1 MNASTGLS
9 ARVWNGVGISRRDS
23 DGYVNATA
31 MCHANGK
38 RWRDYSINDRSQ
50 AYIAA
55 LAAEARIPASALVH
69 SIRGGKPEYQ
79 GTWIH
84 PRLAVDLARWISPPF
99 AVWMDAWFLEGL
111 SPVSAPD
118 KKARTKRD
126 MESRLR
132 RMDEIYAV
140 VRDLVSQQGSHQ
152 CMLQSAPF
160 YRYVLME
167 GCLNLIC
174 MAHGPLDQMGV
185 VLDEP
190 FPVF

>member
-9 ARVWNGVGISRRDS
+9 ARAWNGVNIARRDA

-31 MCHANGK
+31 MCRANAK
-38 RWRDYSINDRSQ
+38 RWKDYRESERCQ
-50 AYIAA
+50 LYLTA
-55 LAAEARIPASALVH
+55 LEAVAGISGHALIQ
-69 SIRGGKPEYQ
+69 SRTGGRGGG
-79 GTWIH
+79 GTWVH
-84 PRLAVDLARWISPPF
+84 PQVAVDLARWISPPF

-111 SPVSAPD
+111 SPVSAPN
-118 KKARTKRD
+118 KKPRTKRD